1 MHHCIIHENEKWSGI
16 LSLTYTHL
24 DQIDRDIIETLR
36 SSGFSFAEIGRI
48 IKRDR
53 STVSREY
60 RRNFG
65 KEMYLPSEAHTLS
78 VKRKSNAGRRVSKVA
93 PYKEK
98 IHYLLCIGWAP
109 AQIASNLRKIRG
121 FSVCYETIYHF
132 IYNHQ
137 MDWAKLLPRKHEPRW
152 LKGMGRLLPK
162 REMIPNRTC
171 ISERPVW
178 IDKKWEFGHWEG
190 DSIVCSQSVV
200 SLNVMVERQTQ
211 YVSIRRVDN
220 RGPEATNTAMVN
232 SLSRFKKFSRR
243 SITLDNGI
251 EFKYHEK
258 LKKEL
263 KMDTYFC
270 RPYHSWEKGLV
281 EQINGLIRRY
291 LPKKTDLSKID
302 KKDIALIEYL
312 LNSRP
317 RELLNWLTPAEAFSK
332 KSRIKLVNGALA
344 A

>member
-1 MHHCIIHENEKWSGI
+1 
-16 LSLTYTHL
+16 LSRTYSHL
-24 DQIDRDIIETLR
+24 KHIERDLIETLR
-36 SSGFSFAEIGRI
+36 SGGHSFAEIGRI
-48 IKRDR
+48 INRDR

-65 KEMYLPSEAHTLS
+65 KAMYLPSEAHTIS
-78 VKRKSNAGRRVSKVA
+78 IKRKSDAGRRISKVT
-93 PYKEK
+93 PHKEQ
-98 IHYLLCIGWAP
+98 IHFLLTLGWAP
-109 AQIASNLRKIRG
+109 AQIASNLRLIPG
-121 FSVCYETIYHF
+121 FHVCYETIYNY
-132 IYNHQ
+132 IYNNQ
-137 MDWAKLLPRKHEPRW
+137 INWAKLLPRKHEPRW

-162 REMIPNRTC
+162 RDMIPNRTC

-178 IDKKWEFGHWEG
+178 VNEKWEFGHWEG

-200 SLNVMVERQTQ
+200 ALNVMVERQTQ
-211 YVSIRRVDN
+211 YVSIRRVEN
-220 RGPEATNTAMVN
+220 HGPEATNKAMVS
-232 SLSRFKKFSRR
+232 SLNRFKKFSRR

-281 EQINGLIRRY
+281 EQINGLIRRF
-291 LPKKTDLSKID
+291 LPKKTDLSQIEEKE
-302 KKDIALIEYL
+302 IALIEYL

-317 RELLNWLTPAEAFSK
+317 RELLNWKTPAEAFAK
-332 KSRIKLVNGALA
+332 KSRMKLVDGALA